1 MTHVYNCTKHSTTGF
16 SPYYL
21 MFGRHPRLPVDICL
35 GVHTHN
41 ECPQSHA
48 SYVDNLRARLQ
59 HAYQL
64 ASKAAEATALRNKRH
79 YDARAQDLLLQPG
92 DRVLVRNLNLR
103 GKHKLGDRW
112 EKSPHLV
119 INRRGELPVYK
130 VRPEGGG
137 RERNLYRNLL
147 LPLPT
152 IPAQLP
158 EQVLPTVA
166 PQTQPTRQRP
176 RRKLPELPVKIQ
188 EDFVPAHSEEEECDH
203 ILVTVHPSNPDAEVF
218 HPRIEGEP
226 STEASPSPT
235 DVGPCEDDPSTT
247 TRSGRV
253 RCTPRRLIDDPVWSQ
268 KAAVFFR

>member
-79 YDARAQDLLLQPG
+79 YDARARDLLLQPG

-137 RERNLYRNLL
+137 RERILHRNLL
-147 LPLPT
+147 LPLTT

-166 PQTQPTRQRP
+166 PQTSQRDGGHVASSQNSLSRS
-176 RRKLPELPVKIQ
+176 RRTLFQLTQKRRN
-188 EDFVPAHSEEEECDH
+188 
-203 ILVTVHPSNPDAEVF
+203 VT
-218 HPRIEGEP
+218 IY
-226 STEASPSPT
+226 
-235 DVGPCEDDPSTT
+235 
-247 TRSGRV
+247 
-253 RCTPRRLIDDPVWSQ
+253 WSQ
-268 KAAVFFR
+268 CIQATLMLRCSTQG